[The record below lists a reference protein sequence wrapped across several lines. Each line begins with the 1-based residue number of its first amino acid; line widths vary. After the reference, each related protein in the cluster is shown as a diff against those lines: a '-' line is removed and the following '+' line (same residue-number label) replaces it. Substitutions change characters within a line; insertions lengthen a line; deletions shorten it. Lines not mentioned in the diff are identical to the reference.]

1 MVLIMQQFQADVF
14 DKMEKQPANGDRED
28 RTLFQDDIHR
38 TLLHAIRIGDTCLFK
53 HLLNSS
59 DGQADLKAKPDNLVF
74 FTVSYNR
81 LDILDV
87 LLGSSLDLDILYR
100 NAERLMNVAVTR
112 GYHQVRLLL

>member
-1 MVLIMQQFQADVF
+1 
-14 DKMEKQPANGDRED
+14 MEKQPTNGDREG

-38 TLLHAIRIGDTCLFK
+38 TLLHAIRLGDTCLFK
-53 HLLNSS
+53 DVLDSS
-59 DGQADLKAKPDNLVF
+59 DGQADLKEKPDNLVF

-87 LLGSSLDLDILYR
+87 LLDSSLNLDVLYR

-112 GYHQVRLLL
+112 GHHQVRILL